1 MNMSNLV
8 RTGAGLLMPFVL
20 VFGFYIVIHGHLT
33 PGGGFQ
39 GGAVIATAFVLLI
52 AAHSTETIRERLSPG
67 FLKNTETLGLMIF
80 ILTALISLAAGIA
93 FFGNWLVNAG
103 SLFGTPVAFGI
114 NPGDLNTGG
123 VIPIMNIAVGL
134 EVLGAMSVIILA
146 MLSGVRGDA

>member
-8 RTGAGLLMPFVL
+8 RTSAGLLMPFVL

-39 GGAVIATAFVLLI
+39 GGAVIATAFVLLFV
-52 AAHSTETIRERLSPG
+52 AHSRETIQERVSLG
-67 FLKNTETLGLMIF
+67 FMKNTETLGLMLF
-80 ILTALISLAAGIA
+80 ILTALIALGVGLA
-93 FFGNWLVNAG
+93 FFGNWLVGAG
-103 SLFGTPVAFGI
+103 GLFGTPVSFGI

-123 VIPIMNIAVGL
+123 VVPIMNIAVGL

-146 MLSGVRGDA
+146 MLGGLGGDA